1 MDKTKTT
8 TLNGKICKIVLKRS
22 ILEQVPIYSLYVPIS
37 GITDNRR
44 CAARISEE
52 FRKAGIRG

>member
-8 TLNGKICKIVLKRS
+8 TLNGKICKIVLKGS
-22 ILEQVPIYSLYVPIS
+22 ILEQALYVPIS